1 MTNNSLLEIE
11 YNPETVQ
18 ILLEHYQKIR
28 EEPKFL
34 YILIDLDNALCSDY
48 LTGEQRKLLF
58 VRYNLELN
66 VAQTLKLLNLD
77 YKTYIDLLGSAL
89 VVLSQECQSFHL
101 YSEDVVAPLT
111 FTTLLGELEHRTANI
126 FNLQC
131 TDATHVLYK
140 LGDTLIYNALG
151 LTIDPREYTDD
162 ISKHSKYIYKTKD
175 FGGRKNATEDEFYRQ
190 DLKNN
195 VFYGDDS
202 LLIAELD
209 KLGSVYY

>member
-11 YNPETVQ
+11 YNPETIQ
-18 ILLEHYQKIR
+18 ILLENYLKIK
-28 EEPKFL
+28 EEPQFK
-34 YILIDLDNALCSDY
+34 YILIDLDNALCSCL
-48 LTGEQRKLLF
+48 LTGDQRRLLF
-58 VRYNLELN
+58 IRYNLELN
-66 VAQTLKLLNLD
+66 VAQTLQLLNLD
-77 YKTYIDLLGSAL
+77 YKTYTSLLDSAL
-89 VVLSQECQSFHL
+89 IVLSQECQSFHL

-126 FNLQC
+126 FNLEC
-131 TDATHVLYK
+131 TDAAQVLYK

-151 LTIDPREYTDD
+151 LTIDTREYTDN

-175 FGGRKNATEDEFYRQ
+175 YGRKNATEDEFYRQ

-202 LLIAELD
+202 LVIAELD
-209 KLGSVYY
+209 RLGSVYY

>member
-1 MTNNSLLEIE
+1 MVNNLLEIT
-11 YNPETVQ
+11 YTKETIE
-18 ILLEHYQKIR
+18 ILLENYNKIKDD
-28 EEPKFL
+28 PKFL
-34 YILIDLDNALCSDY
+34 YLLIDLDNALCSDS
-48 LTGEQRKLLF
+48 LTGDQRRLLF

-66 VAQTLKLLNLD
+66 VAQTLKLLNIN
-77 YKTYIDLLGSAL
+77 YKTYTSLLDTAL

-101 YSEDVVAPLT
+101 HGEDVVAPLT
-111 FTTLLGELEHRTANI
+111 FASLLGELDYRTVNP
-126 FNLQC
+126 FTVEC
-131 TDATHVLYK
+131 TDMAQVLYE

-151 LTIDPREYTDD
+151 LTIDTREYTDD

-175 FGGRKNATEDEFYRQ
+175 YGRKNATEDEFYRQ

-202 LLIAELD
+202 LVIAELD